1 MNRPFVLRSASIWGA
16 AAFALFAA
24 PGLLAA
30 EADAEAV
37 TVSVPETA
45 QTGPDCVCR
54 DTSGDEVEVGR
65 LACLTI
71 NGREFTALCDMARGQ
86 NNTIWRRQHDG
97 CASQPMSFDGGGV
110 VFVAGG

>member
-1 MNRPFVLRSASIWGA
+1 MNRPIVPRPATLLAA
-16 AAFALFAA
+16 AAFAVLAA

-30 EADAEAV
+30 EAEALPA
-37 TVSVPETA
+37 SAPETA

-97 CASQPMSFDGGGV
+97 CASQPMSFNGGGV
-110 VFVAGG
+110 LAISGG